1 MKIIRG
7 IPPKLPPNIYLSL
20 DSEWLNM
27 NEKIMHRP
35 ITGRFGLLTMC
46 YQLGEVWYVDNIDDI
61 PKMLEAVEDAVWLI
75 HNAKFDIIQ
84 MRRHANIPPRTKLV
98 DTYMMERIL
107 WNGYYDHFDEQ
118 SLARRYLHEHLDKS
132 LQKAWGTATE
142 ITPEML
148 EYACRD
154 SETLLRIWYE
164 QKKYITKTDMQVY
177 KTIDLPALWAVL
189 DFKGFR
195 VDSKRWLE
203 LSEHHRQLSD
213 EIDEQL
219 PINPRSP
226 KQVKEYLREHGFKGL
241 PSTGEDILEE
251 YGRKYPNTD
260 AAKWANLI
268 LSGRGYRKLASTY
281 GKNMLDNYAEEI
293 DGCTYFFSDFH
304 VIGAA
309 TGRFSAS
316 SPNLQNIPVKDTNVF
331 RECFIPKPKNDLVI
345 ADYSMQ
351 EIFIMA
357 YLSQDKTLLEIC
369 NSGRDIYIQMAKL
382 MYNQVITKKDPLRKD
397 MKAIVLGTDYGM
409 SKYGLAK
416 KTGKSLDEAEKCIS
430 DFFRVFPGVRLWMD
444 GQDKLR
450 KYTLTPSGRK
460 AWLNP
465 YTNKSQRNA
474 YNNPLQGGGSDIM
487 KMSLSQMHQNWKFD
501 YPFGIVATIH
511 DELVLD
517 VPKTSSKDVAE
528 FTKFYMEDVANKMLL
543 GMKFKAEI
551 FISQSWSKE

>member
-1 MKIIRG
+1 MNIIKG
-7 IPPKLPPNIYLSL
+7 IPPKLPPNTYCAW
-20 DSEWLNM
+20 DSEFRLM
-27 NEKIMHRP
+27 NEKTLHRP
-35 ITGRFGLLTMC
+35 TSGVFALLTVC
-46 YQLGEVWYVDNIDDI
+46 YQPGEVWYIDREEDI
-61 PKMLEAVEDAVWLI
+61 PAMLDAIDNTIWLI
-75 HNAKFDIIQ
+75 HNAKFDITQ
-84 MRRHANIPPRTKLV
+84 MRRYTNIPPRTKLI

-142 ITPEML
+142 VTQDLL

-189 DFKGFR
+189 EFKGFR
-195 VDSKRWLE
+195 VDRDRWLE
-203 LSEHHRQLSD
+203 LSEHHRKLSD
-213 EIDEQL
+213 DLDLQL

-268 LSGRGYRKLASTY
+268 LADRGYRKLASTY
-281 GKNMLDNYAEEI
+281 GKSMLDNYAEEV

-316 SPNLQNIPVKDTNVF
+316 SPNLQNIPVRDTNVF
-331 RECFIPKPKNDLVI
+331 RECFIPKPGNDLVI
-345 ADYSMQ
+345 GDYSQQ

-357 YLSQDKTLLEIC
+357 YLSQDEALMEIC
-369 NSGRDIYIQMAKL
+369 NSGGDVYIRSALVIYGLA
-382 MYNQVITKKDPLRKD
+382 ITKDDLMRKKI
-397 MKAIVLGTDYGM
+397 KALVLGTDYGM
-409 SKYGLAK
+409 SKFGLAK
-416 KTGKSLDEAEKCIS
+416 RLGCSLDEAEKMLK
-430 DFFRVFPGVRLWMD
+430 DFFHAFPKVKLWMD
-444 GQDKLR
+444 NQDRVKKFTTTVL
-450 KYTLTPSGRK
+450 GRK
-460 AWLNP
+460 AYLNP

-474 YNNPLQGGGSDIM
+474 YNNPIQGTAADIM
-487 KMSLSQMHQNWKFD
+487 KMSLSQMYQNWKFD
-501 YPFGIVATIH
+501 YSFGIVATIH
-511 DELVLD
+511 DELVAD
-517 VPKTSSKDVAE
+517 VPKEISKDVAE
-528 FTKFYMEDVANKMLL
+528 FMKFHMEDVANKMLP
-543 GMKFKAEI
+543 GMKFIAEV
-551 FISQSWSKE
+551 FVSQSWSKE